1 MAAGVMKFG
10 QIVLSPSV
18 IFFRSKLS
26 FGFVNIKPVVPG
38 HVLVSPV
45 REVKRFA
52 ELTSEEVSDLFCS
65 TQKIAEVVQKE
76 FQGTSLTISIQ
87 DGPEAGQ
94 TIEHVHVHILPRK
107 KNDFLSNDDIYKE
120 LDRHD
125 KENDGIYKEM
135 SELDMTDAV
144 DRRGRRTEEEMA
156 AEAQKLSGYF
166 SSI

>member
-1 MAAGVMKFG
+1 MASGVMKFG
-10 QIVLSPSV
+10 QIILSPSV

-45 REVKRFA
+45 RIVKRFA
-52 ELTSEEVSDLFCS
+52 DLTSEEVSDLFCT
-65 TQKIAEVVQKE
+65 TQKIAAAVQKE
-76 FQGTSLTISIQ
+76 FEGTSLTISIQ

-107 KNDFLSNDDIYKE
+107 KDDFLNNDDIYKE

-125 KENDGIYKEM
+125 KENDDIYKEM
-135 SELDMTDAV
+135 TDLDMTDAV
-144 DRRGRRTEEEMA
+144 NRRRQRTDEEMA
-156 AEAQKLSGYF
+156 AEAQKLSRYF
-166 SSI
+166 SN

>member
-1 MAAGVMKFG
+1 MASGVMKFG

-38 HVLVSPV
+38 HVLVSPIRV
-45 REVKRFA
+45 VKRFA
-52 ELTSEEVSDLFCS
+52 DLTSEEVGDLFCS
-65 TQKIAEVVQKE
+65 TQKIAAVVQNE
-76 FQGTSLTISIQ
+76 FQGTSLTIAIQ

-107 KNDFLSNDDIYKE
+107 KDDFLNNDDVYKE

-135 SELDMTDAV
+135 TELDMTDAA
-144 DRRGRRTEEEMA
+144 DLRGRRTEEQMA
-156 AEAQKLSGYF
+156 AEAHKLSRYF
-166 SSI
+166 CD